1 MSVIEKVYIFNHI
14 HYTRNAEKSL
24 PFSYAPDAESERSMI
39 GRAFILGHRCEDFL

>member
-14 HYTRNAEKSL
+14 HYTRNAEKCL
-24 PFSYAPDAESERSMI
+24 PFSCALDTENERSMI

>member
-1 MSVIEKVYIFNHI
+1 MIENVDFFNHV